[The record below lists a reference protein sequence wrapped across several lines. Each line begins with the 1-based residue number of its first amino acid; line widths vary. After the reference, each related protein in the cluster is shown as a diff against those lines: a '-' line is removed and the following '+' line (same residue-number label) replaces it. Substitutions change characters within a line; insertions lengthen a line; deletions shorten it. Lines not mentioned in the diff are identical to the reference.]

1 MEVAKMKR
9 RVLACLLVPLTCSA
23 YDCRMRYT
31 LSCATP
37 LGLCLPPLYQ
47 GGGVALSYIHP
58 DPLPRWGRGNFARVV
73 VVVVHRYSF
82 AAFTVLCRR
91 TSLFYFAPWRPSSSA
106 VTRGV

>member
-58 DPLPRWGRGNFARVV
+58 DPLPRTCLAGRDIALRCP
-73 VVVVHRYSF
+73 R
-82 AAFTVLCRR
+82 
-91 TSLFYFAPWRPSSSA
+91 PRPSGRNQSGRTCMS
-106 VTRGV
+106 THTLRPS